1 MFADPTFWVAVAF
14 IIFVALAIKPLGVHR
29 QMFAA
34 LDKRGA
40 RIGKEIEEAEA
51 LREEAQKLL
60 ADYKRKQRDAVK
72 EAEEIVAHAKAE
84 AGRLREQAQKD
95 LEASLQRREQAAM
108 EKIAQAEAQALQEI
122 RNQAVDVALAATAR
136 LISDNLDQAKA
147 ASLVDEAIGDLSGKL
162 N

>member
-34 LDKRGA
+34 LDKRGQ

>member
-1 MFADPTFWVAVAF
+1 MFESPTFWVAVSFVIF
-14 IIFVALAIKPLGVHR
+14 IGLAIKPLAVHR
-29 QMFAA
+29 QLASA
-34 LDKRGA
+34 LDKRGE

-72 EAEEIVAHAKAE
+72 EAEEIIAHAKAE
-84 AGRLREQAQKD
+84 AARLREQAQRD

-108 EKIAQAEAQALQEI
+108 DKIAQAEAQALTEI

-136 LISDNLDQAKA
+136 LIADSLDQAKA
-147 ASLVDEAIGDLSGKL
+147 ASLVDEAIGELPGKL

>member
-1 MFADPTFWVAVAF
+1 MFEDPTFWVAVAF
-14 IIFVALAIKPLGVHR
+14 AIFVVLAVKPLAVHR
-29 QMFAA
+29 QLATA
-34 LDKRGA
+34 LDKRGE
-40 RIGKEIEEAEA
+40 RIGQEIKEAEA

-84 AGRLREQAQKD
+84 AGRLRELAQKD

-108 EKIAQAEAQALQEI
+108 EKIAQAESQALQEI

-136 LISDNLDQAKA
+136 LIAENLDQAKSE
-147 ASLVDEAIGDLSGKL
+147 SLVDEAIGDLSGKL

>member
-34 LDKRGA
+34 LDKRGQ

-136 LISDNLDQAKA
+136 LISDNLDQAKS

>member
-1 MFADPTFWVAVAF
+1 MFADPTFWVAIAF

-29 QMFAA
+29 QMFIA
-34 LDKRGA
+34 LDKRGE

>member
-1 MFADPTFWVAVAF
+1 MFEDPTFWVAVAF
-14 IIFVALAIKPLGVHR
+14 MIFVVLAVKPLAVHR
-29 QMFAA
+29 QLATA
-34 LDKRGA
+34 LDKRGE
-40 RIGKEIEEAEA
+40 RIGQEIKEAEA

-72 EAEEIVAHAKAE
+72 EAEEIVAHAKTE
-84 AGRLREQAQKD
+84 AQRLREQAQKD

-108 EKIAQAEAQALQEI
+108 EKIAQAESQALQEI

-136 LISDNLDQAKA
+136 LIAENLDQAKRA
-147 ASLVDEAIGDLSGKL
+147 DLVDEAIGDLSGKL

>member
-1 MFADPTFWVAVAF
+1 MFADPTFWVAIAF

-34 LDKRGA
+34 LDKRGQ

-136 LISDNLDQAKA
+136 LISDNLDQAKS

>member
-29 QMFAA
+29 QMFTA
-34 LDKRGA
+34 LDKRGQ

>member
-1 MFADPTFWVAVAF
+1 MFADPTFWVAAAF

-34 LDKRGA
+34 LDKRGQ

-136 LISDNLDQAKA
+136 LISDNLDQAKS

>member
-34 LDKRGA
+34 LDKRGQ

-72 EAEEIVAHAKAE
+72 EAEEIVVHAKAE